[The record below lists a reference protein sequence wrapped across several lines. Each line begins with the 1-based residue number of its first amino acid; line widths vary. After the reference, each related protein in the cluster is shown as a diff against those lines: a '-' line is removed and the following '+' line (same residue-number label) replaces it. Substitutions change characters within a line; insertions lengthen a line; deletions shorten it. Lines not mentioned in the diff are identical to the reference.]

1 MIARV
6 ISFFKSPAGAA
17 ILFLIA
23 MFTFFYFVREHRERK
38 AMAESGE
45 GVNVLGRMSP
55 EEIGTTP
62 GESVTSEWV
71 KEGTL
76 EKFNPPA
83 DTTPAPVAKPASR
96 QPAPKPAS
104 LPKLVHLYRTAQA
117 KARPPEPP
125 KPPRTFAPPGTLIP
139 CQLVI
144 TVDSSSLET
153 PVVGFVTDDLWHN
166 QQLIVPAGTEVH
178 CFAKRGRVRDRIE
191 VTGEWKFIF
200 QDGREV
206 RINGIALDR
215 DYNPDKDSYA
225 ITDGSAGI
233 HGSVHKSDEYLEF
246 KMFAATALAG
256 ATKSAEKTTRSA
268 FGEYADNSLGN
279 AGLEGASAV
288 AERYAK
294 LMLDQI
300 EGDGLFVRVPA
311 GTEFYV
317 YTLQVFEPNLASVA
331 GLKQGQR
338 PTNSWQKS
346 NPDLVDPAL
355 AKASA
360 PTASAP
366 MLPPGILKTIQE
378 RQRLEGAVQ
387 AYLKTN
393 PTVQP

>member
-1 MIARV
+1 MLRATFLTV
-6 ISFFKSPAGAA
+6 I
-17 ILFLIA
+17 
-23 MFTFFYFVREHRERK
+23 
-38 AMAESGE
+38 
-45 GVNVLGRMSP
+45 
-55 EEIGTTP
+55 
-62 GESVTSEWV
+62 
-71 KEGTL
+71 
-76 EKFNPPA
+76 
-83 DTTPAPVAKPASR
+83 
-96 QPAPKPAS
+96 
-104 LPKLVHLYRTAQA
+104 
-117 KARPPEPP
+117 
-125 KPPRTFAPPGTLIP
+125 
-139 CQLVI
+139 
-144 TVDSSSLET
+144 
-153 PVVGFVTDDLWHN
+153 
-166 QQLIVPAGTEVH
+166 
-178 CFAKRGRVRDRIE
+178 
-191 VTGEWKFIF
+191 
-200 QDGREV
+200 
-206 RINGIALDR
+206 
-215 DYNPDKDSYA
+215 
-225 ITDGSAGI
+225 
-233 HGSVHKSDEYLEF
+233 
-246 KMFAATALAG
+246 AATALAG